1 MTSSYEKIYSKFL
14 GLITDHKLLALSK
27 DKAYE
32 LMGETLSMV
41 KGKPKINRLFTS
53 LVFDDE
59 IMTLSYELR
68 DSISKGKEKSTY
80 DSDFVEDVFANA
92 MVVVWYEKLVNSDTH
107 IKQYFGDKET
117 KFYSEANHMTA
128 VKELLLQA
136 RKFLDRDYIRDHG
149 WNVWVAEN
157 L

>member
-32 LMGETLSMV
+32 LMGETLSIV
-41 KGKPKINRLFTS
+41 KGRPKINRLFTS

-59 IMTLSYELR
+59 IMSLSYTLR
-68 DSISKGKEKSTY
+68 DTKDETY
-80 DSDFVEDVFANA
+80 DSNFVEDVFANA
-92 MVVVWYEKLVNSDTH
+92 MVVVWYEKLVNADTH

-117 KFYSEANHMTA
+117 KFYSQSNHMDS
-128 VKELLLQA
+128 VKELLSQA

-149 WNVWVAEN
+149 WNAWVSSN

>member
-1 MTSSYEKIYSKFL
+1 MTSSYENIYSKFL
-14 GLITDHKLLALSK
+14 GLVTDHKLLALSK

-32 LMGETLSMV
+32 LMGETLNLV
-41 KGKPKINRLFTS
+41 KGRPKINRLFST

-59 IMTLSYELR
+59 IMTLSYTLR
-68 DSISKGKEKSTY
+68 DSMS
-80 DSDFVEDVFANA
+80 DSYNQSFVEDVFANA

-128 VKELLLQA
+128 VKELLTQA

-149 WNVWVAEN
+149 WNAWAIN
-157 L
+157 NG